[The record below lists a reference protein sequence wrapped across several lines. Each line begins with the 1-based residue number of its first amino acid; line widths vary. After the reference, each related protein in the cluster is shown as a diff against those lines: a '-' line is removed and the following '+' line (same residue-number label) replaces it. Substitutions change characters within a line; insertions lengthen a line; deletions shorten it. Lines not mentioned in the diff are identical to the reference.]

1 MTTQFASASY
11 QEIIDLKTTTNN
23 VSIIGLHTPTNLQPY
38 KYLRGFFTQFKK
50 YRYNGC
56 SMTLVPA
63 ARLPADISQVG
74 YGAGEPPID
83 ARDILNPVMF
93 HGCHGNSMGT
103 ILDQFL
109 NGPGVTSSFDTLFR
123 NSASTEMHTL
133 AMTEDPWNGMY
144 EKLYYRALTDNT
156 WLKAN
161 PQSGFRKR
169 GLHPLV
175 YDVSTNHAI
184 GMLPTQHTQIN
195 PVVSTGSSTVVT
207 QAGQMGPRGSSTQS
221 GSTYGTFAETTPISQ
236 YDVKDPVTNAS
247 GNITQGGEFRF
258 AASGQRGLAYF
269 TSRLHRLGWLDST
282 VRVSQ
287 MGDASSIYWMTQAQG
302 DTPAEYTLQPTAQNI
317 QDWFYYASEQPNQLP
332 LLYMGLI
339 MLPPAYKA
347 NQYMRLILNHSF
359 SFKGFRGISTNNDP
373 KYEADLAGGLNYM
386 GSYRSFIPGTSKGDF
401 DADAGLVDEGP
412 DARE

>member
-50 YRYNGC
+50 YRYNGM
-56 SMTLVPA
+56 SMALVPA

-93 HGCHGNSMGT
+93 HGCHGDSMGT

-109 NGPGVTSSFDTLFR
+109 NGPGVYSSLDDIKSSTS
-123 NSASTEMHTL
+123 AEMHTV
-133 AMTEDPWNGMY
+133 ARESDPFFGMY
-144 EKLYYRALTDNT
+144 ENLYYRALTDNT

-161 PQSGFRKR
+161 PQTGFRKR

-184 GMLPTQHTQIN
+184 GMLPNMHVQIN
-195 PVVSTGSSTVVT
+195 PMQSSGSSTIVNHS
-207 QAGQMGPRGSSTQS
+207 GQMGPRGSSSQS
-221 GSTYGTFAETTPISQ
+221 GSTYGAFGEVTPIGA
-236 YDVKDPVTNAS
+236 YDVTDPVVS
-247 GNITQGGEFRF
+247 GGEVTTAGNFKF
-258 AASGQRGLAYF
+258 SSASAQRGLAYF
-269 TSRLHRLGWLDST
+269 TSRLHPLGWLDST
-282 VRVSQ
+282 LRVSYAGDQ
-287 MGDASSIYWMTQAQG
+287 TTVPWQDASGETNYIFPST
-302 DTPAEYTLQPTAQNI
+302 TNLH
-317 QDWFYYASEQPNQLP
+317 DWTEKASEQPNQLP

-359 SFKGFRGISTNNDP
+359 SFKGFRGLSTNNDP
-373 KYEADLAGGLNYM
+373 KYEAALAGNLNYP
-386 GSYRSFIPGTSKGDF
+386 GAYKSFIPTSSKGDDIDVGF
-401 DADAGLVDEGP
+401 IDERCDAA
-412 DARE
+412 A

>member
-11 QEIIDLKTTTNN
+11 QEIIDLKTTTNT

-50 YRYNGC
+50 YRYNGM
-56 SMTLVPA
+56 SMALVPA

-74 YGAGEPPID
+74 YGAGTPPID

-103 ILDQFL
+103 ILDGFL
-109 NGPGVTSSFDTLFR
+109 NGPGVYDSFDPVQF
-123 NSASTEMHTL
+123 SASTEIHTH
-133 AMTEDPWNGMY
+133 ATSSDPFFGMY
-144 EKLYYRALTDNT
+144 ENLYYRALTDNT

-161 PQSGFRKR
+161 PQTGFRKR

-184 GMLPTQHTQIN
+184 GTLPSPHIQMN
-195 PVVSTGSSTVVT
+195 PMQSTGQSSIVT
-207 QAGQMGPRGSSTQS
+207 HSGQMGPRGSSTQG
-221 GSTYGTFAETTPISQ
+221 GSTYGAFAETTPIGP
-236 YDVKDPVTNAS
+236 YDVQDPVTSGGQVTTAGYYKFSSAS
-247 GNITQGGEFRF
+247 
-258 AASGQRGLAYF
+258 AQRGLAYF
-269 TSRLHRLGWLDST
+269 TSRLHKLGWLDST
-282 VRVSQ
+282 LRISYAGDQSQ
-287 MGDASSIYWMTQAQG
+287 VLWQDDSDPPNKYIFPST
-302 DTPAEYTLQPTAQNI
+302 TNFAEWTEK
-317 QDWFYYASEQPNQLP
+317 ASEQPNQLP

-359 SFKGFRGISTNNDP
+359 SFKGFRGISTSNDP
-373 KYEADLAGGLNYM
+373 KYEAGLAGNLNY
-386 GSYRSFIPGTSKGDF
+386 GGAYKSFIPEGSKGDDF
-401 DADAGLVDEGP
+401 DDGFVDEGS

>member
-38 KYLRGFFTQFKK
+38 RYLRGFFTQFKK
-50 YRYNGC
+50 YRYNGM
-56 SMTLVPA
+56 SMALVPA

-93 HGCHGNSMGT
+93 HGCHGNSMGA

-109 NGPGVTSSFDTLFR
+109 DGPGVSSSFDTLFK

-133 AMTEDPWNGMY
+133 AMKDDPYFGMY
-144 EKLYYRALTDNT
+144 ENLYYRALTDNT

-175 YDVSTNHAI
+175 YDVSTNHAL
-184 GMLPTQHTQIN
+184 GMLPSPHVQIN
-195 PVVSTGSSTVVT
+195 PMQSTGPSGVVA
-207 QAGQMGPRGSSTQS
+207 QSGQMGPRGAAAQS
-221 GSTYGTFAETTPISQ
+221 GSTYGALGETTPIAPW
-236 YDVKDPVTNAS
+236 DVQDPTVS
-247 GNITQGGEFRF
+247 GGNITSNGYYKF

-269 TSRLHRLGWLDST
+269 TTRLHRLGWLDST
-282 VRVSQ
+282 LRVSH
-287 MGDASSIYWMTQAQG
+287 MGDQQVVSWEDDSTNPSTLLL
-302 DTPAEYTLQPTAQNI
+302 TPSEANFNEWTEK
-317 QDWFYYASEQPNQLP
+317 ASEQPNQLP

-359 SFKGFRGISTNNDP
+359 SFKGFRGISTSNDP
-373 KYEADLAGGLNYM
+373 KYEAGLAGNLNAR
-386 GSYRSFIPGTSKGDF
+386 STYRSFIPTDESKGVDF
-401 DADAGLVDEGP
+401 DAGLVDEGP
-412 DARE
+412 DARD